1 MIITFKHYN
10 YLFIILFSIILFSCQ
25 LKEPSKNHG
34 ILFLKNRSDKLLINK
49 TNKNDAIRIIGY
61 PHSKS
66 ITSEDQ
72 WFYFERVLTK
82 GEFLKLGKNVLK
94 ENNILILKFDKYGL
108 LKEKRFLN
116 KNNNEDIKFSEKI
129 TQNEITQKSF
139 VEKFLNSI
147 KNKMYGSQK

>member
-1 MIITFKHYN
+1 M
-10 YLFIILFSIILFSCQ
+10 
-25 LKEPSKNHG
+25 
-34 ILFLKNRSDKLLINK
+34 
-49 TNKNDAIRIIGY
+49 
-61 PHSKS
+61 
-66 ITSEDQ
+66 
-72 WFYFERVLTK
+72 
-82 GEFLKLGKNVLK
+82 KLGKNVLK

-147 KNKMYGSQK
+147 KNKMYGNQK

>member
-1 MIITFKHYN
+1 MIINFKHYN
-10 YLFIILFSIILFSCQ
+10 YLFFILFSIILFSCQ
-25 LKEPSKNHG
+25 FKEPSKNHG
-34 ILFLKNRSDKLLINK
+34 ILFLKNRSDKLIISK
-49 TNKNDAIRIIGY
+49 TNKNDAIKIIGY

-129 TQNEITQKSF
+129 TQNEISQKSF

-147 KNKMYGSQK
+147 KNKMYGSQ

>member
-1 MIITFKHYN
+1 M
-10 YLFIILFSIILFSCQ
+10 
-25 LKEPSKNHG
+25 
-34 ILFLKNRSDKLLINK
+34 
-49 TNKNDAIRIIGY
+49 
-61 PHSKS
+61 
-66 ITSEDQ
+66 
-72 WFYFERVLTK
+72 
-82 GEFLKLGKNVLK
+82 KLGKNVLK